1 MCIIA
6 FTLGLLVIVAG
17 MKLLAQTQKDNLSNL
32 FKYVSW
38 FVIVMG
44 FLSLIGTGLHCAMN
58 CCHRHE
64 HRMMMREC
72 RMMDNDCDEMQ
83 GCGNMMHCQH
93 GMGMMRGDGGCM
105 MHSGNCGMGG
115 SCNMGNDNCNM
126 GGGCCKEGMGSECH
140 EGMSSSCPMMGGGHC
155 DMKDS
160 VVVKKETK
168 K

>member
-17 MKLLAQTQKDNLSNL
+17 MKLLAQTQKDNLGNL

-44 FLSLIGTGLHCAMN
+44 FLSLLGTGLHCAMN

-72 RMMDNDCDEMQ
+72 RMMDNDCSGMN
-83 GCGNMMHCQH
+83 GCGDERGCERGMHH
-93 GMGMMRGDGGCM
+93 SDRCM
-105 MHSGNCGMGG
+105 MQSGDC
-115 SCNMGNDNCNM
+115 SM
-126 GGGCCKEGMGSECH
+126 GGGCTMNGKCSEGSEGK
-140 EGMSSSCPMMGGGHC
+140 EDMSSCPMMNGSMHHNE
-155 DMKDS
+155 KDT
-160 VVVKKETK
+160 VIIKKEIK